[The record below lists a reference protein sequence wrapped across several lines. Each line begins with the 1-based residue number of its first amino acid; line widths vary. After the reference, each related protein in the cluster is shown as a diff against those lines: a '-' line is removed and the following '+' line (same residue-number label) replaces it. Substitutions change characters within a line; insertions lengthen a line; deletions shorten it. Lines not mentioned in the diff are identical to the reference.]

1 MSAKL
6 LFYGIILSTL
16 YFKYMQYAEAQ
27 TTDPSED
34 APFYDVLFVLGN
46 EIILQSLYDFHIF
59 FLFIFITV
67 SALGAIK
74 SNLIDPLGH
83 LDNWNDGDPCISN
96 WTGVI
101 CHNSTLDDEYLH
113 VLELQ
118 LLRMN
123 LSGTLSP
130 ELGALSRMEIL
141 DFMWNNI
148 SGSIPTEVGNI
159 TSLRLLLLNG
169 NRLSGSLPETIGH
182 LLNLDRIQID
192 QNFISGE
199 IPRSFANLNK
209 TKHFHMNNNSISGQI
224 PAELAILP
232 NLVHFLLDNNNLTGH
247 LPPEFSRLPN
257 LLILQLD
264 NNNFNGT
271 SIPASY
277 TNMSKLLKL
286 SLRNCSLQGPV
297 PDFSTIPR
305 LGYLDL
311 SWNNLNGTIPTNRLS
326 GNITTIDLSYN
337 HLSGSIPSSFSG
349 LPNLQRLLLEN
360 NSLSGSVP
368 STIWQNINL
377 TGNRSLILDFQFNNL
392 TNISDTLRPPANV
405 TILLHGNPVCNENQL
420 QIGRFCQLQSIP
432 INESS
437 IVALSCNSCPED
449 YEYNP
454 SARHPCFCAIP
465 LHVEYRLKSPG
476 FSNFQPYYVDFEDYL
491 TNGLVLSIYQ
501 LHIDSVVR
509 EEGPRF
515 RMQLTLF
522 PDSISIF
529 NISEV
534 LRIRSMFTGWLIPD
548 SDLFGPYELLN
559 FNMGYYGS
567 GIS

>member
-16 YFKYMQYAEAQ
+16 YFKYMLYAEAQ
-27 TTDPSED
+27 TTDPSE
-34 APFYDVLFVLGN
+34 
-46 EIILQSLYDFHIF
+46 
-59 FLFIFITV
+59 V

-101 CHNSTLDDEYLH
+101 CHNSTLDNEYLH

-169 NRLSGSLPETIGH
+169 NKLSGSLPETIGY
-182 LLNLDRIQID
+182 LPNLDRIQID

-286 SLRNCSLQGPV
+286 SLRNCSLQGPI
-297 PDFSTIPR
+297 PDFSTIPG

-311 SWNNLNGTIPTNRLS
+311 SWNKLNGTIPTNRLS
-326 GNITTIDLSYN
+326 GNITTIDLSHN
-337 HLSGSIPSSFSG
+337 HLSGSIPLNFSG

-368 STIWQNINL
+368 STIWRNINL

-420 QIGRFCQLQSIP
+420 QIGQFCQLQSIP
-432 INESS
+432 FNESS
-437 IVALSCNSCPED
+437 TVALSCNSCPEN

-454 SARHPCFCAIP
+454 SADIPCFCAIP
-465 LHVEYRLKSPG
+465 FHVEYRLKSPG
-476 FSNFQPYYVDFEDYL
+476 FSNFQPYYVDFEVYL
-491 TNGLVLSIYQ
+491 TNGLVLSINQ

-522 PDSISIF
+522 PDRITIF
-529 NISEV
+529 NTSEV

-548 SDLFGPYELLN
+548 SDIFGPYELLN
-559 FNMGYYGS
+559 FNMGYYGY